1 MDFLS
6 QPTRNLFFTGKGGV
20 GKISVAS
27 ATAIAL
33 ADQGKRVLLV
43 STDPASNLDEVFSTK
58 LSSQPTP
65 IEAVP
70 GLSAL
75 NINPEASAEAYRQ
88 RVLAPLQGV
97 ISEAALADQR
107 EALSGACT
115 TEIAA
120 FDEFAGLLAHAEE
133 ASHFDHI
140 LFDTAPTGHTL
151 RLLSLPAAWS
161 DFLETNTRGA
171 SCLGPHSALK
181 MRQERFEAALAALT
195 DPALTTLVLVT
206 RPEPTA
212 LREAERTAHEL
223 QTMGVQHQMLVVN
236 GVFEATLRSD
246 PTALALEKRSHD
258 ALAHLP
264 ASLQALSQTRL
275 PLQAFNIVGIPALR
289 ALLGPSEPAQS
300 PSAKLDLA
308 PVLPEV
314 PLQPLKALVEL
325 LAEGLTENPHG
336 LVMVMG
342 KGGVGKTTLAAA
354 LSVALAAR
362 GINVQLNTT
371 DPAAHVTDAVGGEVP
386 HLTLGRIDPAVETQ
400 AYIARILATKGKDLS
415 PEDKALM
422 AEDLR
427 SPCSEE
433 VAVFHAFSRA
443 VAQARRGVVILDTA
457 PTGHTL
463 LLLDATGSYHRQV
476 LQDFQHDFRGDRGRL
491 ITPLMRLKDPA
502 YSRIILVTL
511 PETTPVSEAAALQD
525 DLRRAGIEPY
535 AWVVNASLAATGTRD
550 PVLQQRARLELAQLA
565 RVQTLYAKRVF
576 TVPWQAEPP
585 VGSEK
590 LRQLAT
596 AGG

>member
-1 MDFLS
+1 MDFLN

-20 GKISVAS
+20 GKTSVAS
-27 ATAIAL
+27 ATAISL
-33 ADQGKRVLLV
+33 ADQGKKVLLV

-58 LSSQPTP
+58 LSSRPTP

-75 NINPEASAEAYRQ
+75 NINPEEAAEAYRQ
-88 RVLAPLQGV
+88 RVLAPLRGV
-97 ISEAALADQR
+97 VSDAALADQR

-115 TEIAA
+115 IEIAA
-120 FDEFAGLLAHAEE
+120 FDAFAGLLAHAEE
-133 ASHFDHI
+133 ASPFDHL

-181 MRQERFEAALAALT
+181 MRQERFEAALAALI

-206 RPEPTA
+206 RPEETA
-212 LREAERTAHEL
+212 LREAERSSLEL
-223 QTMGVQHQMLVVN
+223 QSLGLHHQRLVIN
-236 GVFEATLRSD
+236 GVFRATDAAD
-246 PTALALEKRSHD
+246 PTARALELRAQQ
-258 ALAHLP
+258 ALQSLPEGLSHLP
-264 ASLQALSQTRL
+264 QLQL
-275 PLQAFNIVGIPALR
+275 PLHAFNMVGIPALR
-289 ALLGPSEPAQS
+289 AFLSPTPLSPAPGENPQRHPAAQEAS
-300 PSAKLDLA
+300 
-308 PVLPEV
+308 
-314 PLQPLKALVEL
+314 LQPLSLLVEL
-325 LAEGLTENPHG
+325 LGEGLMANPHG

-354 LSVALAAR
+354 LSVALAER
-362 GINVQLNTT
+362 GIPVYLNTT
-371 DPAAHVTDAVGGEVP
+371 DPAAHVRDAVGGEVP

-400 AYIARILATKGKDLS
+400 AYIDRILATKGKDLS
-415 PEDKALM
+415 PQDRSLM

-433 VAVFHAFSRA
+433 VAVFHAFSRV
-443 VAQARRGVVILDTA
+443 VAQARRGVVVLDTA

-476 LQDFQHDFRGDRGRL
+476 LQDFQQDSRGEGGRL

-502 YSRIILVTL
+502 YTRIILVTL

-550 PVLQQRARLELAQLA
+550 PVLQQRARLELAQLD
-565 RVQTLYAKRVF
+565 RVQTLYTKRVF
-576 TVPWQAEPP
+576 TVPWQPEPP
-585 VGSEK
+585 VGAEK
-590 LRQLAT
+590 LKQLVT